1 MRRVH
6 KDIGR
11 NRTDKPSLP
20 CGQDSQGRD
29 ENISAHVLSL
39 DKLQDWTQEWIKRS
53 CAAGKWSSNSV
64 INPEGEILDARLK
77 PGYARAP

>member
-1 MRRVH
+1 MRHVH

-29 ENISAHVLSL
+29 ENISAYVCEPR
-39 DKLQDWTQEWIKRS
+39 Q
-53 CAAGKWSSNSV
+53 AAGLDTRVDQAV
-64 INPEGEILDARLK
+64 IRRREMVVQLSD
-77 PGYARAP
+77 